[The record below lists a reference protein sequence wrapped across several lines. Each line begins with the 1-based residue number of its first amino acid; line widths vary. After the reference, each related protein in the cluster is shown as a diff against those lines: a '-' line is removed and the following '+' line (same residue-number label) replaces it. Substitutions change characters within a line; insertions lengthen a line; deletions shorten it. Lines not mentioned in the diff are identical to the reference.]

1 LQITDVGRQLK
12 SSELWGSNPYPSTNY
27 KGEIMTLDEQI
38 DQLLV
43 ELISE
48 EVTKRTIEQ
57 LKQLGV
63 EVQ

>member
-1 LQITDVGRQLK
+1 
-12 SSELWGSNPYPSTNY
+12 
-27 KGEIMTLDEQI
+27 MTLDEQI

-43 ELISE
+43 DLIFE
-48 EVTKRTIEQ
+48 EVTERTVER

>member
-1 LQITDVGRQLK
+1 
-12 SSELWGSNPYPSTNY
+12 
-27 KGEIMTLDEQI
+27 MTLDEQI